1 MEASMARSAV
11 NKMLDRVADT
21 IFPLMY
27 KSPRF
32 GRTKFWTI
40 YTVNRLISFLG
51 YSNYTRA
58 IEYPW
63 CLRRVKGV
71 KNILEVGCVT
81 SYFSHELIA
90 KKERNLHGIDLR
102 EYPYKPKNMKFMR
115 EDIRTVKLDKD
126 LYDVIIS
133 ISTIEH
139 IGLDGYGTEIKDN
152 DGDFVAMKRLKEA
165 LKPGG
170 RFLITVPY
178 AGKFGYTSVFTR
190 IYDEDRINKLIEGYK
205 VSEKEYF
212 IYQRRK
218 WVKVSREKA
227 AQWGRPE
234 RAKFAIICLAL
245 SK

>member
-1 MEASMARSAV
+1 MGRSAV
-11 NKMLDRVADT
+11 NKMLDKVADT
-21 IFPLMY
+21 IFPYLY
-27 KSPRF
+27 RSPKFGKS
-32 GRTKFWTI
+32 KFWTI
-40 YTVNRLISFLG
+40 YMVNRLISFLG

-63 CLRRVKGV
+63 CLSRVKDG

-81 SYFSHELIA
+81 SYFSHVLST
-90 KKERNLHGIDLR
+90 KKRDMHGIDLR
-102 EYPYKPKNMKFMR
+102 EYPSKPKKMRFMR
-115 EDIRTVKLDKD
+115 EDIRTIELDKD
-126 LYDVIIS
+126 FFDVIVS

-152 DGDFVAMKRLKEA
+152 NGDLVAMKRLKEA

-190 IYDEDRINKLIEGYK
+190 IYDEDRIAKLTEGYI
-205 VSEKEYF
+205 VSEKSYF
-212 IYQRRK
+212 IYQSRR
-218 WVKVSREKA
+218 WAKVSKEKA
-227 AQWGRPE
+227 QEWGKPE

-245 SK
+245 SKQEGK